1 MTLSDAALVS
11 GLATLVGD
19 KYVLTKADD
28 MAPHLKE
35 WRGLFPGKARA
46 AVKPATTEEVS
57 AVLKFCSAH
66 RIPLVPQGGN
76 TGLVGG
82 NTPWQT
88 GDEIVLSLQ
97 RMNRVRD
104 VDPLSDTMI
113 CEAGVTLLAAQ
124 EAAEKADRLF
134 PLSLA
139 SEGSCTI
146 GGNLSSNAGGTAVLA
161 YGNARELT
169 LGIEVVLADG
179 RVMDLLGRLR
189 KDNTG
194 YDLKN
199 IFIGAEG
206 TLGII
211 TAAVL
216 KLYPRPRAQ
225 VTVIAGLASPSAALA
240 MLNDLKAHFGAG
252 VTTFELLP
260 RIAMDMVCN
269 HIAGNRDPLAG
280 KHAWYVL
287 AEISGADDSLNARVG
302 DAFASLI
309 ETGIVADAAIAAS
322 LDQRMAFWRLR
333 ETLPE
338 AQGYEGGSIKHDI
351 AVALASVPDLID
363 AVCARV
369 EKLVP
374 GARPVPFGHL
384 GDGNLHF
391 NITQPKG
398 MDKAAFMALWD
409 DIGAIVYDETLK
421 RRGSIS
427 AEHGIGRLKKK
438 LLREAKDPVALAL
451 MADLKRMLD
460 PLNILNPGK
469 VIDLDPPPA

>member
-1 MTLSDAALVS
+1 VIMALSDPELFA
-11 GLATLVGD
+11 GLAARIGD
-19 KYVLTKADD
+19 THVLTDADA
-28 MAPHLKE
+28 MAPYCKE
-35 WRGLFPGKARA
+35 WRGLFPGRARA
-46 AVKPATTEEVS
+46 VVRPSSTAEVA
-57 AVLKFCSAH
+57 AVLAYCNAH
-66 RIPLVPQGGN
+66 RIPIVPQGGN

-82 NTPWQT
+82 QTPWDK
-88 GDEIVLSLQ
+88 GEEIILSLQ
-97 RMNRVRD
+97 RMNAIRD
-104 VDPLSDTMI
+104 VDPLSDTMV

-146 GGNLSSNAGGTAVLA
+146 GGNIASNAGGTAVLA

-169 LGIEVVLADG
+169 MGIEVVLADG

-199 IFIGAEG
+199 LFIGSEG

-216 KLYPRPRAQ
+216 KLFPRPRVQATALCGMMS
-225 VTVIAGLASPSAALA
+225 VRAALDLLNA
-240 MLNDLKAHFGAG
+240 MKSRFGAG

-260 RIAMDMVCN
+260 RIAMDMVCD
-269 HIAGNRDPLAG
+269 HIVGNRDPLVAR
-280 KHAWYVL
+280 HPWYVL
-287 AEISGADDSLNARVG
+287 LEISGADEGLQAQVVTALG
-302 DAFASLI
+302 DAI
-309 ETGIVADAAIAAS
+309 EKEMITDATLAAS
-322 LDQRMAFWRLR
+322 LDQRMALWRLR

-338 AQGYEGGSIKHDI
+338 AQGFEGGSIKHDI
-351 AVALASVPDLID
+351 AVPLACVPGLID

-369 EKLVP
+369 ERKVP

-409 DIGAIVYDETLK
+409 EIGAIVYDETVKL
-421 RRGSIS
+421 RGSIS

-438 LLREAKDPVALAL
+438 LLRDVKDPVALSV
-451 MADLKRMLD
+451 MADLKRTLD
-460 PLNILNPGK
+460 PHGILNPGK
-469 VIDLDPPPA
+469 VIDT